1 MSKLSALS
9 HTFLSPSGNW
19 RSSHK
24 KWTYLK
30 CLALYFMLPNF
41 ILFYSTSFHSFHFLC
56 GRFSRSYP
64 MAKGSHGTA
73 LVEDQ
78 WLKDAR
84 SQTSGYFLCAS
95 RNPIGYLPVL
105 SLSWSLSQVFL
116 VATLPETDADL
127 AAMLLNTEEQA
138 SFSLLVKAWRW
149 SRQQPPHLPSPLL
162 VCHAVVISI

>member
-1 MSKLSALS
+1 
-9 HTFLSPSGNW
+9 
-19 RSSHK
+19 
-24 KWTYLK
+24 
-30 CLALYFMLPNF
+30 
-41 ILFYSTSFHSFHFLC
+41 
-56 GRFSRSYP
+56 

-116 VATLPETDADL
+116 VATLPETDAEL

-138 SFSLLVKAWRW
+138 SFSLLVKA
-149 SRQQPPHLPSPLL
+149 
-162 VCHAVVISI
+162 